1 MTFDSTLEAITGQLP
16 GIMTQ
21 IAGQAAAYIP
31 EELGDVIWHAQS
43 YLPVEVDL
51 MSAAQFMLFFA
62 AISLILGVMGR
73 LVLGKRSSL
82 NLSVSSAMGI
92 LFIYALTVVIYTFHP
107 WKLACLLSPLPFATF
122 SGEYLILLPITDV
135 QFPALCTQVLSLI
148 LLAFLVNLV
157 GTFAPTGRNV
167 FTWLLLR
174 LLSMAICMALHLVV
188 NWAFSTYLP
197 NVLVTYAPMIL
208 LLLLCFCLMSGVVNL
223 LLGLVIATANPFLGA
238 MYTFFFSNVVGKQI
252 SKAVFSSAI
261 ICAVLYLL
269 DLFGYTVIC
278 VSAAALLTYIP
289 LALILLVLWYLIG
302 SVL

>member
-1 MTFDSTLEAITGQLP
+1 MDLDSAFEAVTDRLP
-16 GIMTQ
+16 GMMTQ

-31 EELGDVIWHAQS
+31 EELSNVIWHAKS

-51 MSAAQFMLFFA
+51 ISAAQFMLYFS

-107 WKLACLLSPLPFATF
+107 WKLAALLSPLPFATF
-122 SGEYLILLPITDV
+122 SQEYLILLPITDV
-135 QFPALCTQVLSLI
+135 QFPALCSQILSLVV
-148 LLAFLVNLV
+148 LAFLVNLV
-157 GTFAPTGRNV
+157 ETFAPKGKNI
-167 FTWLLLR
+167 FTWLLFR
-174 LLSMAICMALHLVV
+174 LLTMAVCMGLHLVV
-188 NWAFSTYLP
+188 NWAFRTYLP
-197 NVLVTYAPMIL
+197 NILVTYAPMIL
-208 LLLLCFCLMSGVVNL
+208 LLILCLCLMSGIVNL

-238 MYTFFFSNVVGKQI
+238 MYTFFFSNIIGKQV
-252 SKAVFSSAI
+252 SKAVFSSGI

-278 VSAAALLTYIP
+278 ISAAALMTYIP
-289 LALILLVLWYLIG
+289 LALILLALWYLIG

>member
-1 MTFDSTLEAITGQLP
+1 MAFDSTLAGIANQLP
-16 GIMTQ
+16 GVMTQ
-21 IAGQAAAYIP
+21 MVGQAASCIP
-31 EELGDVIWHAQS
+31 EELGNVIWHAKS

-51 MSAAQFMLFFA
+51 MSAAQFMLYFA

-107 WKLACLLSPLPFATF
+107 WHLELLLSPLPFATF
-122 SGEYLILLPITDV
+122 NGDYLILLPITDV
-135 QFPALCTQVLSLI
+135 QFTALCSQVLSLVV
-148 LLAFLVNLV
+148 LAFLVNLV
-157 GTFAPTGRNV
+157 DTFAPKGKNI

-174 LLSMAICMALHLVV
+174 LLTMAVCMGLHLVV
-188 NWAFSTYLP
+188 NWAFRTYLP
-197 NVLVTYAPMIL
+197 NILVTYAPMIL
-208 LLLLCFCLMSGVVNL
+208 LLVLCICLLSGLVNL

-238 MYTFFFSNVVGKQI
+238 MYTFFFSNILGKQV

-278 VSAAALLTYIP
+278 ISAAALLTYIP
-289 LALILLVLWYLIG
+289 LALVLLLLWYLLG

>member
-1 MTFDSTLEAITGQLP
+1 MDLDSTLAAIAGQLP
-16 GIMTQ
+16 GAMTQ
-21 IAGQAAAYIP
+21 IAGQAAAYFP
-31 EELGDVIWHAQS
+31 EELSNIIWHAKS

-51 MSAAQFMLFFA
+51 LSAAQFMLYFT

-107 WKLACLLSPLPFATF
+107 WKLDALLSPLPFATF
-122 SGEYLILLPITDV
+122 SQDYLILLPITDI
-135 QFPALCTQVLSLI
+135 QFPALCTQILSLI
-148 LLAFLVNLV
+148 VLAFLVNLV
-157 GTFAPTGRNV
+157 DTFAPKGKNV
-167 FTWLLLR
+167 VVWLLFR
-174 LLSMAICMALHLVV
+174 LLAMAVCMGLHLVV
-188 NWAFSTYLP
+188 NWAFRTYLP
-197 NVLVTYAPMIL
+197 NILVTYAPML
-208 LLLLCFCLMSGVVNL
+208 LLLILCFCLLSGVVNL

-238 MYTFFFSNVVGKQI
+238 MYTFFFSNILGKQV
-252 SKAVFSSAI
+252 SKAVFTTAI

-278 VSAAALLTYIP
+278 ISAAALLTYIP

>member
-1 MTFDSTLEAITGQLP
+1 MGLDSAFEAVTDRLP
-16 GIMTQ
+16 GMMTQ

-31 EELGDVIWHAQS
+31 EELSNVIWHAKS

-51 MSAAQFMLFFA
+51 ISAAQFMLYFS

-107 WKLACLLSPLPFATF
+107 WKLAALLSPLPFATF
-122 SGEYLILLPITDV
+122 SQEYLILLPITDA
-135 QFPALCTQVLSLI
+135 QFPALCSQILSLVV
-148 LLAFLVNLV
+148 LAFLVNLV
-157 GTFAPTGRNV
+157 ETFAPKGKNI

-174 LLSMAICMALHLVV
+174 MLTMAVCMGLHLVV
-188 NWAFSTYLP
+188 NWAFRTYLP
-197 NVLVTYAPMIL
+197 NILVTYAPMIL
-208 LLLLCFCLMSGVVNL
+208 LLILCLCLMSGIVNL

-238 MYTFFFSNVVGKQI
+238 MYTFFFSNIIGKQV
-252 SKAVFSSAI
+252 SKAVFSSGI

-278 VSAAALLTYIP
+278 ISAAALMTYIP
-289 LALILLVLWYLIG
+289 LALILLALWYLIG

>member
-1 MTFDSTLEAITGQLP
+1 MDLESTLAPIAGQFP
-16 GIMTQ
+16 SVVTQ
-21 IAGQAAAYIP
+21 IAGQAASFIP
-31 EELGDVIWHAQS
+31 EDLANVIWHAKS

-51 MSAAQFMLFFA
+51 MSSAQFMLYFS

-92 LFIYALTVVIYTFHP
+92 LFIYALTVVIYTFRP
-107 WKLACLLSPLPFATF
+107 WNLDNLLSPLPFATF
-122 SGEYLILLPITDV
+122 TPNYLILLPITDV
-135 QFPALCTQVLSLI
+135 QFPTLCTQILSLI
-148 LLAFLVNLV
+148 VLAFLVNLV
-157 GTFAPTGRNV
+157 DTFAPKGKNV
-167 FTWLLLR
+167 FTWLLFR
-174 LLSMAICMALHLVV
+174 LLTMTVCMLLHLVV
-188 NWAFSTYLP
+188 NWAFRTYLP
-197 NVLVTYAPMIL
+197 NILVTYAPMIL
-208 LLLLCFCLMSGVVNL
+208 LLILCFCLMSGIVNL

-238 MYTFFFSNVVGKQI
+238 MYTFFFSTIVGKQV

-278 VSAAALLTYIP
+278 ISAAALLTYIP
-289 LALILLVLWYLIG
+289 VALTLLVLWYIIG

>member
-1 MTFDSTLEAITGQLP
+1 MDLDSTLAAIAGQLP
-16 GIMTQ
+16 GAMTQ
-21 IAGQAAAYIP
+21 IAGQAAAYFP
-31 EELGDVIWHAQS
+31 EELSNIIWHAKS

-51 MSAAQFMLFFA
+51 LSAAQFMLYFT

-107 WKLACLLSPLPFATF
+107 WKLDALLSPLPFATF
-122 SGEYLILLPITDV
+122 SQDYLILLPITDI
-135 QFPALCTQVLSLI
+135 QFPALCTQILSLI
-148 LLAFLVNLV
+148 VLAFLVNLV
-157 GTFAPTGRNV
+157 DTFAPKGKNV
-167 FTWLLLR
+167 VVWLLFR
-174 LLSMAICMALHLVV
+174 LLAMAVCMGLHLVV
-188 NWAFSTYLP
+188 NWTFRTYLP
-197 NVLVTYAPMIL
+197 NILVTYAPML
-208 LLLLCFCLMSGVVNL
+208 LLLILCFCLLSGVVNL

-238 MYTFFFSNVVGKQI
+238 MYTFFFSNILGKQV
-252 SKAVFSSAI
+252 SKAVFTTAI

-278 VSAAALLTYIP
+278 ISAAALLTYIP

>member
-1 MTFDSTLEAITGQLP
+1 MDLDSAFEAVTDRLP
-16 GIMTQ
+16 GMMTQ

-31 EELGDVIWHAQS
+31 EELSNVIWHAKS

-51 MSAAQFMLFFA
+51 ISAAQFMLYFS

-107 WKLACLLSPLPFATF
+107 WKLAALLSPLPFAMF
-122 SGEYLILLPITDV
+122 SQEYLILLPITDV
-135 QFPALCTQVLSLI
+135 QFPALCSQILSLVV
-148 LLAFLVNLV
+148 LAFLVNLV
-157 GTFAPTGRNV
+157 ETFAPKGKNI
-167 FTWLLLR
+167 FTWLLFR
-174 LLSMAICMALHLVV
+174 LLTMAVCMGLHLVV
-188 NWAFSTYLP
+188 NWAFRTYLP
-197 NVLVTYAPMIL
+197 NILVTYAPMIL
-208 LLLLCFCLMSGVVNL
+208 LLILCLCLMSGIVNL

-238 MYTFFFSNVVGKQI
+238 MYTFFFSNIIGKQV
-252 SKAVFSSAI
+252 SKAVFSSGI

-278 VSAAALLTYIP
+278 ISAAALMTYIP
-289 LALILLVLWYLIG
+289 LALILLALWYLIG
-302 SVL
+302 CVL

>member
-1 MTFDSTLEAITGQLP
+1 MDLDSALATIAGQLP
-16 GIMTQ
+16 GVMTQ

-31 EELGDVIWHAQS
+31 EELSNVIWHAKS

-51 MSAAQFMLFFA
+51 MSAAQFMLYFS

-107 WKLACLLSPLPFATF
+107 WKLSVLLSPLPFATF
-122 SGEYLILLPITDV
+122 SQEYLILLPITDV
-135 QFPALCTQVLSLI
+135 QFPALCSQILSLVV
-148 LLAFLVNLV
+148 LAFLVNLV
-157 GTFAPTGRNV
+157 ETFAPKGKNV
-167 FTWLLLR
+167 FTWLLFR
-174 LLSMAICMALHLVV
+174 LLTMAVCMGLHLVV
-188 NWAFSTYLP
+188 NWAFRTYLP
-197 NVLVTYAPMIL
+197 NILVTYAPMIL
-208 LLLLCFCLMSGVVNL
+208 LLILCVCLMSGIVNL

-238 MYTFFFSNVVGKQI
+238 MYTFFFSNIIGKQV
-252 SKAVFSSAI
+252 SKALFSSGI

-278 VSAAALLTYIP
+278 ISAAALLTYIP
-289 LALILLVLWYLIG
+289 LALILLALWYLIG

>member
-1 MTFDSTLEAITGQLP
+1 MHFDSTLEGLAGQLP
-16 GIMTQ
+16 GVMT
-21 IAGQAAAYIP
+21 QAAAYIP
-31 EELGDVIWHAQS
+31 DELGSVIWHAKS

-51 MSAAQFMLFFA
+51 MSAAQFMLYFS
-62 AISLILGVMGR
+62 AICMILGVMGR

-92 LFIYALTVVIYTFHP
+92 LFIYAMTVVIYTFHP
-107 WKLACLLSPLPFATF
+107 WNLESLLSPLPFATF
-122 SGEYLILLPITDV
+122 SGDYLILLPITDV

-157 GTFAPTGRNV
+157 DTVMPKGKNV

-174 LLSMAICMALHLVV
+174 LMTMAACMVLHLAV
-188 NWAFSTYLP
+188 NWAFRTYLP
-197 NVLVTYAPMIL
+197 NILVTYAPMIL
-208 LLLLCFCLMSGVVNL
+208 LLILCFCLLSGVVNL
-223 LLGLVIATANPFLGA
+223 LLGMVIAVANPFLGA
-238 MYTFFFSNVVGKQI
+238 MYTFFFSNIVGKQI
-252 SKAVFSSAI
+252 SKAIFSSAI
-261 ICAVLYLL
+261 ICGVLYLL

-278 VSAAALLTYIP
+278 ISASALMTYIP

>member
-1 MTFDSTLEAITGQLP
+1 MDLDSAFEAVTDRLP
-16 GIMTQ
+16 GMMTQ

-31 EELGDVIWHAQS
+31 EELSNVIWHAKS

-51 MSAAQFMLFFA
+51 ISAAQFMLYFS

-107 WKLACLLSPLPFATF
+107 WKLAALLSPLPFATF
-122 SGEYLILLPITDV
+122 SQEYLILLPITDV
-135 QFPALCTQVLSLI
+135 QFPALCSQILSLVV
-148 LLAFLVNLV
+148 LAFLVNLV
-157 GTFAPTGRNV
+157 ETFAPKGKNI
-167 FTWLLLR
+167 FTWLLFR
-174 LLSMAICMALHLVV
+174 LLTMAVCMGLHLVV
-188 NWAFSTYLP
+188 NWAFRTYLP
-197 NVLVTYAPMIL
+197 NILVTSAPMIL
-208 LLLLCFCLMSGVVNL
+208 LLILCLCLMSGIVNL

-238 MYTFFFSNVVGKQI
+238 MYTFFFSNIIGKQV
-252 SKAVFSSAI
+252 SKAVFSSGI

-278 VSAAALLTYIP
+278 ISAAALMTYIP
-289 LALILLVLWYLIG
+289 LALILLALWYLIG